1 MSGETAKEALKMTQ
15 KKVFE
20 EGEGTID
27 LKPRHAYYRR
37 IFNIF
42 RPKPSLIDE
51 GLILYFK
58 GPHSFTGEDMLEF

>member
-1 MSGETAKEALKMTQ
+1 MH
-15 KKVFE
+15 E
-20 EGEGTID
+20 EGEGSIE
-27 LKPRHAYYRR
+27 LKPRYAYYRR

-51 GLILYFK
+51 GLVLYFK